1 MTECSS
7 GYTNDARWRMLMT
20 TFVRRPDTPQTILV
34 LMVHTATHKELT
46 QLALA
51 LLVNQDVTAQQEVN
65 KRPLT
70 IVLQAFIALLGPLS
84 RSLWKT
90 WPLGLNQIN
99 GIFLIILPVDLVTT
113 VQRVSIA
120 QQDQCMLLIAQREC
134 IVHIE

>member
-1 MTECSS
+1 M
-7 GYTNDARWRMLMT
+7 MLMT
-20 TFVRRPDTPQTILV
+20 TFVRRPDTPQILLV
-34 LMVHTATHKELT
+34 LMEHTATHKELT

-70 IVLQAFIALLGPLS
+70 IVLQAFIALLGHLS
-84 RSLWKT
+84 RSLWKS
-90 WPLGLNQIN
+90 WPLGSSQIN
-99 GIFLIILPVDLVTT
+99 GIFLIILLVDLVTT